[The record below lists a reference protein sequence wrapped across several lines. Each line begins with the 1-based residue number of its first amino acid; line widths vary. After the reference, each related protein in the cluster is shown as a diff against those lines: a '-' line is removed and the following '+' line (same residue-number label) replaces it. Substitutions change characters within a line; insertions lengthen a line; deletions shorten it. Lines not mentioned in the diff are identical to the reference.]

1 MELGGVPKK
10 QPIVATAGTNL
21 GGASAHNRRVVFD
34 ALRLNGA
41 LSRADI
47 ARATQLTPQ
56 TVSNIIDQ
64 FTLDGLVAADAPLR
78 GARGQPA
85 TPYRIV
91 PGGAWSIGVEID
103 RHHVLGVGVDLTG
116 TPLSRR
122 HCRLPPGGPEKG
134 LGVVLDLIA
143 DIRADLKKIAKSQ
156 KGRRMTLLGL
166 GVAMPG
172 PFGMNDEEAA
182 PEDPALDPW
191 VMREWHKFP
200 LMEKL
205 SEATGLEARLQND
218 ASAAAIA
225 EKMYGVAS
233 GLDNFVY
240 LFLGY
245 GLGAGIVIQGEIY
258 AGMAGNA
265 GEIGQLPAFGDGAEK
280 GAPRSLE
287 QYVSILSLCR
297 ALSLDPASADLFER
311 LQALSDKADKRLQR
325 WAAQAGKH
333 LRQAMQIAEALFDPQ
348 TIVLGGQV
356 PTALLADIASHME
369 PFLPSVSARRDRE
382 RPRLTLGSA
391 DLWAVAQG
399 AAMEPIARTFDPQ
412 FRAIFKSTI

>member
-1 MELGGVPKK
+1 MQGRR
-10 QPIVATAGTNL
+10 PIVAISGTNL

-41 LSRADI
+41 LSRAEI

-56 TVSNIIDQ
+56 TVSNIIDE
-64 FTLDGLVAADAPLR
+64 FTQDGLVSADEPLR

-91 PGGAWSIGVEID
+91 PGGAWSIGIEID
-103 RHHVLGVGVDLTG
+103 RHRVLGVGVDLTG

-122 HCRLPPGGPEKG
+122 HCRLPAGGPAKG
-134 LGVVLDLIA
+134 LKVVLELIA
-143 DIRADLKKIAKSQ
+143 DIRAELLNATGLP
-156 KGRRMTLLGL
+156 KGRAVPLLGL

-172 PFGMNDEEAA
+172 PFGLTDESV
-182 PEDPALDPW
+182 PDDPALDPW
-191 VMREWHKFP
+191 VMREWHRFP
-200 LMEKL
+200 LMAKL

-240 LFLGY
+240 LFMGY
-245 GLGAGIVIQGEIY
+245 GLGAGIVVQGEIY

-265 GEIGQLPAFGDGAEK
+265 GEIGQLPAFGAGDGA
-280 GAPRSLE
+280 PVRSLE
-287 QYVSILSLCR
+287 EYVSILSLCR
-297 ALSLDPASADLFER
+297 FLALDPAREDLFEQ
-311 LQALSDKADKRLQR
+311 LQTLSDRRDKKLQQ
-325 WAAQAGKH
+325 WAKQAGTH
-333 LRQAMQIAEALFDPQ
+333 LKQAMQIVEAMFDPQ
-348 TIVLGGQV
+348 TVVLGGQLPV
-356 PTALLADIASHME
+356 ALLADIASHME
-369 PFLPSVSARRDRE
+369 PFFPSVSARHDRE

-412 FRAIFKSTI
+412 FRAIFKSMA

>member
-1 MELGGVPKK
+1 MQSKR
-10 QPIVATAGTNL
+10 PIVATAGTNL

-41 LSRADI
+41 LSRAEI

-91 PGGAWSIGVEID
+91 PGGAWSIGIEID
-103 RHHVLGVGVDLTG
+103 RHRVLGVGVDLTG
-116 TPLSRR
+116 TTLSRQHR
-122 HCRLPPGGPEKG
+122 RLPSGGPAKG
-134 LGVVLDLIA
+134 LAVVLDLIA
-143 DIRADLKKIAKSQ
+143 NIRTDLNEIAKA
-156 KGRRMTLLGL
+156 RRRKRAPLLGL

-172 PFGMNDEEAA
+172 PFGANEDAA
-182 PEDPALDPW
+182 TPADPLLDPW
-191 VMREWHKFP
+191 IMREWHQFP
-200 LMEKL
+200 LMTEL
-205 SEATGLEARLQND
+205 SDATGLEARLQND

-245 GLGAGIVIQGEIY
+245 GLGAGIVIQGEVY

-265 GEIGQLPAFGDGAEK
+265 GEIGQLPVLGGDEGS
-280 GAPRSLE
+280 GGPRSLE

-297 ALSLDPASADLFER
+297 ALGLDPASEDLFQR
-311 LQALSDKADKRLQR
+311 LQALCDRGDRPLQQ
-325 WAAQAGKH
+325 WARQAGKH

-348 TIVLGGQV
+348 TVVLGGQV
-356 PTALLADIASHME
+356 PAALLRDIAGHIE

-382 RPRLTLGSA
+382 RPRLILGSA

-412 FRAIFKSTI
+412 FRAIFKSAE

>member
-1 MELGGVPKK
+1 MKSK
-10 QPIVATAGTNL
+10 RTIVATAGTNL

-64 FTLDGLVAADAPLR
+64 FAQDGLVAADEPLR

-85 TPYRIV
+85 TPYRIL

-103 RHHVLGVGVDLTG
+103 RHRVLGVGVDLAG
-116 TPLSRR
+116 TTLSRR
-122 HCRLPPGGPEKG
+122 HCRLLSGGPQMG
-134 LGVVLDLIA
+134 LPVVLDLIA
-143 DIRADLKKIAKSQ
+143 DIERDLKDVAKNRKS
-156 KGRRMTLLGL
+156 RAVPLLGL
-166 GVAMPG
+166 GIAMPG
-172 PFGMNDEEAA
+172 PFGTGNDTVPA
-182 PEDPALDPW
+182 DPLLDPW
-191 VMREWHKFP
+191 VMREWHSFP

-205 SEATGLEARLQND
+205 SDATGLEARLQND

-225 EKMYGVAS
+225 EKMYGVAR

-265 GEIGQLPAFGDGAEK
+265 GEIGQLPASALGASSP
-280 GAPRSLE
+280 PRSLE
-287 QYVSILSLCR
+287 EYVSILSLCR
-297 ALSLDPASADLFER
+297 ATGLDAASGDLFEEMQR
-311 LQALSDKADKRLQR
+311 LCGEGDRKLQK
-325 WAAQAGKH
+325 WAQQAGQH
-333 LRQAMQIAEALFDPQ
+333 LRQAVQIVEALFDPQ
-348 TIVLGGQV
+348 TVVLGGQV
-356 PTALLADIASHME
+356 PGPLLAEIARHID
-369 PFLPSVSARRDRE
+369 PLLPSVSARHDRS
-382 RPRLTLGSA
+382 RARLTLGSA
-391 DLWAVAQG
+391 DMWAVAQG

-412 FRAIFKSTI
+412 FRAIFKSIE

>member
-1 MELGGVPKK
+1 MQKK
-10 QPIVATAGTNL
+10 RPIVATAGTNL

-41 LSRADI
+41 LSRAEI

-64 FTLDGLVAADAPLR
+64 FTIDGLVAADEPLR

-91 PGGAWSIGVEID
+91 PGGAWSIGIEID
-103 RHHVLGVGVDLTG
+103 RHRVLGVGVDLIG

-122 HCRLPPGGPEKG
+122 HCRLPSGGPAKG
-134 LGVVLDLIA
+134 LSVVLELIR
-143 DIRADLKKIAKSQ
+143 DIRADLKDIAKSQ
-156 KGRRMTLLGL
+156 KGRRVPLLGL

-172 PFGMNDEEAA
+172 PFGPNDESST
-182 PEDPALDPW
+182 PEDPLLDPW
-191 VMREWHKFP
+191 VMREWHQFP
-200 LMEKL
+200 LMAKL
-205 SEATGLEARLQND
+205 SEATGLDARLQND

-245 GLGAGIVIQGEIY
+245 GLGAGIVIQGEVY

-265 GEIGQLPAFGDGAEK
+265 GEIGQLPAFGGEDEA

-297 ALSLDPASADLFER
+297 ALALDPAREDLFEH
-311 LQALSDKADKRLQR
+311 LQALSDRADKDLQQ
-325 WAAQAGKH
+325 WARQAGRH
-333 LRQAMQIAEALFDPQ
+333 LRQAMQISEALFDPQ

-356 PTALLADIASHME
+356 PEALLRDIAGHIE
-369 PFLPSVSARRDRE
+369 PFLPSVSARRDRD

-412 FRAIFKSTI
+412 FRAIFKSTV

>member
-1 MELGGVPKK
+1 MELRTVHVKRS
-10 QPIVATAGTNL
+10 IVATAGTNL

-41 LSRADI
+41 LSRAEI

-64 FTLDGLVAADAPLR
+64 FVQDGLVAADEPLR

-85 TPYRIV
+85 TPYRIL
-91 PGGAWSIGVEID
+91 PGGAWSIGIEID
-103 RHHVLGVGVDLTG
+103 RHRVLGVGVDLAGET
-116 TPLSRR
+116 LSQR
-122 HCRLPPGGPEKG
+122 HCRLPSGGPQRG
-134 LGVVLDLIA
+134 LAVVLDLINN
-143 DIRADLKKIAKSQ
+143 IRKDLKNAAKGQ
-156 KGRRMTLLGL
+156 RGRAVPLLGL

-172 PFGMNDEEAA
+172 PFGMSDAAA
-182 PEDPALDPW
+182 PHDPLLDPW
-191 VMREWHKFP
+191 VMREWHSFP
-200 LMEKL
+200 LMDELTK
-205 SEATGLEARLQND
+205 ATGLEARLQND
-218 ASAAAIA
+218 ASAAAMA
-225 EKMYGVAS
+225 EKMYGVAR

-265 GEIGQLPAFGDGAEK
+265 GEIGQLPALGHDLTQP
-280 GAPRSLE
+280 PRSLE
-287 QYVSILSLCR
+287 EFVSILSLCR
-297 ALSLDPASADLFER
+297 AIGLDPASGDLFDQM
-311 LQALSDKADKRLQR
+311 QAQGDLSDRRLR
-325 WAAQAGKH
+325 NWAEQAGRH
-333 LRQAMQIAEALFDPQ
+333 LRQAVQILEALFDPQ
-348 TIVLGGQV
+348 TVVLGGQV
-356 PTALLADIASHME
+356 PAPLLAEIAQHIE
-369 PFLPSVSARRDRE
+369 PLLTSVSARRDRD

-412 FRAIFKSTI
+412 FRAIFKSIE